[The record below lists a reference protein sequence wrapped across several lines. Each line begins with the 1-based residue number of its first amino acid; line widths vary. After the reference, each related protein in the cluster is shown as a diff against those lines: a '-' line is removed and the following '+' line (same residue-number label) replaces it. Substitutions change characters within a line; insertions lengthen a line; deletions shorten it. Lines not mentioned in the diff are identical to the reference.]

1 MDHLPQLS
9 EKEHNV
15 RPSRS
20 PLSSRAKLTIA
31 LVATLLLVMIVLHLT
46 GVINES
52 NVGH

>member
-20 PLSSRAKLTIA
+20 PLASRAKLTIA